1 MAALNIA
8 FEVPARDWHVSP
20 SRSRPL
26 DLVHLAVQTMGDKDL
41 EAEVLQVFSRQA
53 RLALQE
59 MGSADKAG
67 MVAIAHRLKGA
78 ASAVGAF
85 AVADAA
91 MRVEAREGDAGLVAK
106 LAAAVVDAENFILK
120 LCR

>member
-1 MAALNIA
+1 PEIQDPIVPEFNGINRANPAISGQLQFAKEIRSMAALNIA
-8 FEVPARDWHVSP
+8 FEVPARDWGASP

-78 ASAVGAF
+78 
-85 AVADAA
+85 
-91 MRVEAREGDAGLVAK
+91 
-106 LAAAVVDAENFILK
+106 
-120 LCR
+120 